1 MTDNLEEKKS
11 ADGQSEIMDPVTPE
25 GGEAKQSP
33 TGADV
38 KKKVDPKAD
47 TVDDG
52 ETEVTMNPETV
63 VESEEEVVEESFDF
77 ASLFEGMDLSEGFKE
92 KASLVFEA
100 AVNEAAGEKATALA
114 EEIQSD
120 LQEQFETTLNES
132 LDEIVENLDGYLD
145 YIVNEWM
152 EENAVA
158 IESGIKVEMAESLM
172 ESLKEVFYNHN
183 IEIDEEAIDVVAELE
198 EELKEARETANK
210 AINESLDLE
219 TELNGLR
226 AEKIFEG
233 MTEGL
238 SVQQA
243 ERFRVLSEKLDS
255 SDLDSYSSDLA
266 TLKESFFKPAKQTVI
281 SEDLDKEGEELI
293 VEETTNKRVSQYDS
307 VNAYAEAL
315 KTIK

>member
-47 TVDDG
+47 KVDDG
-52 ETEVTMNPETV
+52 ETEVTMNPEVV
-63 VESEEEVVEESFDF
+63 VEEESFDF
-77 ASLFEGMDLSEGFKE
+77 TSLFEGLDLSEDFKQ

-100 AVNEAAGEKATALA
+100 AVNEAAAEKATALA
-114 EEIQSD
+114 EEIQTD
-120 LQEQFETTLNES
+120 LQEEFETALAES
-132 LDEIVENLDGYLD
+132 LDEIIENLDGYID
-145 YIVNEWM
+145 YIVKEWM
-152 EENAVA
+152 QENKVA
-158 IESGIKVEMAESLM
+158 IESGIKVDMAESLM

-183 IEIDEEAIDVVAELE
+183 IEIDEETIDIVAELE
-198 EELKEARETANK
+198 EELKEARDTANK

-219 TELNGLR
+219 RDLNDLR

-243 ERFRVLSEKLDS
+243 ERFRVLSEKLDR
-255 SDLDSYSSDLA
+255 SDLNSYESDLS
-266 TLKESFFKPAKQTVI
+266 TLKESFFKPSKPAVI
-281 SEDLDKEGEELI
+281 SEDLDREGDELI
-293 VEETTNKRVSQYDS
+293 VEETTQQRVSRYDS
-307 VNAYAEAL
+307 VNAYAQAL
-315 KTIK
+315 KNIK